1 MPDNWEHNRLL
12 NVPLDTLKAH
22 VDWALRHRHPV
33 CWESRGHAMEVVG
46 LARDEA
52 QRPYYVMKNSWGT
65 DRPYGGLVY
74 VSARKMWKDM
84 IAIYMTKTAYEQ

>member
-1 MPDNWEHNRLL
+1 
-12 NVPLDTLKAH
+12 
-22 VDWALRHRHPV
+22 
-33 CWESRGHAMEVVG
+33 MEVVG